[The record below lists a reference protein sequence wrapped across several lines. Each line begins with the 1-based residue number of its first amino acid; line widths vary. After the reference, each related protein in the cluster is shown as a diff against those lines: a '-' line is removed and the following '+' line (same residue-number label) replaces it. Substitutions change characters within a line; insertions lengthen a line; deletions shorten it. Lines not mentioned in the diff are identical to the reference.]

1 MQNRAIF
8 LESKRLEQQLINFQL
23 EGALLEVMKDK
34 FIVKAMLAEQ
44 RKIEKY
50 ALQIGLVN
58 KNQINEGF
66 LADVVLGAGQML
78 GNWASI
84 VGVPLGS
91 AFGVA
96 GVLWYG
102 NEMLST
108 APGSF
113 DFFMN
118 LIFCLFSAAAVP
130 DPTPASG
137 TASTLAK
144 TIIAPFAKLGNAA
157 RALGNG
163 VIDAGK
169 ALAWVKSSGPAAA
182 LAVESAVKA
191 EPALVKAAPW
201 IERTIAGAGEVM
213 TSIAAKVKN
222 LPGGSKFT
230 AMIETVTKYA
240 GQAWKFIKGCIESLI
255 NVGKSAAGKALG
267 TTAAADA
274 SLAAARAGGSHT
286 AAIATRNAALGTFD
300 DAARYASQQ
309 LLRLSNNASGK
320 SLGALIAKTP
330 GGAEGVLRALARK
343 DPTALR
349 AIANATKQTP
359 GLLPNYLV
367 NGIIGLNKSSA
378 RVLQSQG
385 RVIKA
390 GASSAAAQTAAQ
402 KAAATAAARIAAAAK
417 TNVARLGANAVNAAG
432 SSQTQ

>member
-1 MQNRAIF
+1 MHNKAIF
-8 LESKRLEQQLINFQL
+8 LESNRLENQLVNFQL
-23 EGALLEVMKDK
+23 EGALLEIMKDK

-58 KNQINEGF
+58 KNQLNEGF

-78 GNWASI
+78 GNWASV

-108 APGSF
+108 EPGSF

-130 DPTPASG
+130 DPTPAAG

-157 RALGNG
+157 RALGTG
-163 VIDAGK
+163 ALDAGK
-169 ALAWVKSSGPAAA
+169 ALAWVKASGPAAA
-182 LAVESAVKA
+182 VATEAAMKA
-191 EPALVKAAPW
+191 EPALAAAAPW
-201 IERTIAGAGEVM
+201 IERTIASAGEVM

-222 LPGGSKFT
+222 LPGGSNFT

-255 NVGKSAAGKALG
+255 NVGKSAAGKAG
-267 TTAAADA
+267 TKAVEDAAGALVRTMPVTIRNKIMQQLFIKEFPFTISGKATSAMFKGFTKNGAVMINMGGTLRTVPAETLPYIIENIAKSIGPKEAAAVISTSVA
-274 SLAAARAGGSHT
+274 S
-286 AAIATRNAALGTFD
+286 
-300 DAARYASQQ
+300 
-309 LLRLSNNASGK
+309 RLPQAVIK
-320 SLGALIAKTP
+320 SSL
-330 GGAEGVLRALARK
+330 E
-343 DPTALR
+343 ALR
-349 AIANATKQTP
+349 TFMGAAEPAVAVAT
-359 GLLPNYLV
+359 
-367 NGIIGLNKSSA
+367 
-378 RVLQSQG
+378 
-385 RVIKA
+385 
-390 GASSAAAQTAAQ
+390 
-402 KAAATAAARIAAAAK
+402 
-417 TNVARLGANAVNAAG
+417 
-432 SSQTQ
+432 

>member
-1 MQNRAIF
+1 MIFSEYRDGLMRNRAIY
-8 LESKRLEQQLINFQL
+8 LESKRLESYLIDFQI
-23 EGALLEVMKDK
+23 EGALLEVMKNDLMARS
-34 FIVKAMLAEQ
+34 IIAEH

-50 ALQIGLVN
+50 ALQLGLID
-58 KNQINEGF
+58 KRQLNEGF

-78 GNWASI
+78 GNWASV

-108 APGSF
+108 EPGSF

-157 RALGNG
+157 RALGTG
-163 VIDAGK
+163 ALDAGK
-169 ALAWVKSSGPAAA
+169 ALAWVKASGPAAA
-182 LAVESAVKA
+182 VATEAAVKA
-191 EPALVKAAPW
+191 EPALAAAAPW

-222 LPGGSKFT
+222 LPGGSTFT

-255 NVGKSAAGKALG
+255 NVGKSAAGKAG
-267 TTAAADA
+267 TKVVGAVAE
-274 SLAAARAGGSHT
+274 
-286 AAIATRNAALGTFD
+286 ALP
-300 DAARYASQQ
+300 S
-309 LLRLSNNASGK
+309 
-320 SLGALIAKTP
+320 LIAKLSPQMAEKIVAKFVGKQFSYTTKKGAMAAIEIIGFNNGKMLMKTT
-330 GGAEGVLRALARK
+330 GGAKSFVAASELPSVISQ
-343 DPTALR
+343 
-349 AIANATKQTP
+349 IAKLFGNE
-359 GLLPNYLV
+359 
-367 NGIIGLNKSSA
+367 
-378 RVLQSQG
+378 
-385 RVIKA
+385 
-390 GASSAAAQTAAQ
+390 AAAAAIV
-402 KAAATAAARIAAAAK
+402 KATAAYPQTVIKSAISAASGVNNTAGAVAA
-417 TNVARLGANAVNAAG
+417 V
-432 SSQTQ
+432 

>member
-1 MQNRAIF
+1 MHNRTIF
-8 LESKRLEQQLINFQL
+8 LESNRLENQLINFQI
-23 EGALLEVMKDK
+23 EGALLEFMKND
-34 FIVKAMLAEQ
+34 FMARVIIAEH

-50 ALQIGLVN
+50 ALQLGVIDKRQL
-58 KNQINEGF
+58 NEGF
-66 LADVVLGAGQML
+66 IADVVLGAGQML

-130 DPTPASG
+130 DPTPAAG

-163 VIDAGK
+163 VLDAGK
-169 ALAWVKSSGPAAA
+169 ALAWVKASGPAAA
-182 LAVESAVKA
+182 VATEAAVKA
-191 EPALVKAAPW
+191 EPGLKAAAPW
-201 IERTIAGAGEVM
+201 IEKTIARAGEVM
-213 TSIAAKVKN
+213 TSVSTKVKN
-222 LPGGSKFT
+222 LPGGAKFLEMT
-230 AMIETVTKYA
+230 NMVTKYA
-240 GQAWKFIKGCIESLI
+240 VQAWQFIKGCIESLI
-255 NVGKSAAGKALG
+255 NVGKAAAGKALG

-274 SLAAARAGGSHT
+274 SLAAAQAGGRQT
-286 AAIATRNAALGTFD
+286 AAIATRNAAIGTFD
-300 DAARYASQQ
+300 NAASYASQQ
-309 LLRLSNNASGK
+309 LWRLSDTVSGK
-320 SLGALIAKTP
+320 SLRALIAKTP
-330 GGAEGVLRALARK
+330 GGAEGVLSALAK
-343 DPTALR
+343 KEPAALR
-349 AIANATKQTP
+349 AIADATKQTP

-367 NGIIGLNKSSA
+367 NGIIDLNKSTA
-378 RVLQSQG
+378 RLAQSQG
-385 RVIKA
+385 RVFKA
-390 GASSAAAQTAAQ
+390 GAASAAAQAAAQ
-402 KAAATAAARIAAAAK
+402 KAAATAAARVAAAK
-417 TNVARLGANAVNAAG
+417 TGAVRLGAGAVKAAG

>member
-1 MQNRAIF
+1 MHNRAIF
-8 LESKRLEQQLINFQL
+8 LESNRLEAQLINFQI
-23 EGALLEVMKDK
+23 EGALLEVMKND
-34 FIVKAMLAEQ
+34 FMARVIIAEH

-50 ALQIGLVN
+50 ALQLGVIDKRQL
-58 KNQINEGF
+58 NEGF
-66 LADVVLGAGQML
+66 IADVVLGAGQML

-157 RALGNG
+157 RALGKG
-163 VIDAGK
+163 VLDAGK
-169 ALAWVKSSGPAAA
+169 ALAWVKASGPAAA
-182 LAVESAVKA
+182 VATEAAVRA
-191 EPALVKAAPW
+191 EPALKAAAPW

-213 TSIAAKVKN
+213 TSIAAKVKS

-255 NVGKSAAGKALG
+255 NVGKAAAGKALG

-274 SLAAARAGGSHT
+274 SLAAAQAGGRQT
-286 AAIATRNAALGTFD
+286 AAIATRTAAYESLRTASNQ
-300 DAARYASQQ
+300 AATA
-309 LLRLSNNASGK
+309 LTRLATTKAGAPLN
-320 SLGALIAKTP
+320 ALISKTP
-330 GGAEGVLRALARK
+330 GGGLGVLNLIAK
-343 DPTALR
+343 GDTAAIN
-349 AIANATKQTP
+349 AIAKATKQAP
-359 GLLPNYLV
+359 GFLPDYL
-367 NGIIGLNKSSA
+367 
-378 RVLQSQG
+378 
-385 RVIKA
+385 KA
-390 GASSAAAQTAAQ
+390 GIRAQAKMQGLVAQSGTRLLGAKGAAAAAQAAAQ
-402 KAAATAAARIAAAAK
+402 KAAATAAARIAAAK
-417 TNVARLGANAVNAAG
+417 TGAARLGAGAVNAAG

>member
-1 MQNRAIF
+1 MHNRTIL
-8 LESKRLEQQLINFQL
+8 LESNRLENQLINFQI
-23 EGALLEVMKDK
+23 EGALLEVIKNDFMARV
-34 FIVKAMLAEQ
+34 IIAEH

-50 ALQIGLVN
+50 ALQLGVIDKRQL
-58 KNQINEGF
+58 NEGF

-163 VIDAGK
+163 VLDAGK
-169 ALAWVKSSGPAAA
+169 ALAWVKASGPAAA
-182 LAVESAVKA
+182 VATEAAVKA
-191 EPALVKAAPW
+191 EPAVKAAAPW

-213 TSIAAKVKN
+213 TSISAKVKS

-240 GQAWKFIKGCIESLI
+240 RQAWAFIKGCIESLI
-255 NVGKSAAGKALG
+255 NVGKSAAGKA
-267 TTAAADA
+267 
-274 SLAAARAGGSHT
+274 
-286 AAIATRNAALGTFD
+286 
-300 DAARYASQQ
+300 
-309 LLRLSNNASGK
+309 
-320 SLGALIAKTP
+320 GAK
-330 GGAEGVLRALARK
+330 V
-343 DPTALR
+343 
-349 AIANATKQTP
+349 
-359 GLLPNYLV
+359 
-367 NGIIGLNKSSA
+367 
-378 RVLQSQG
+378 
-385 RVIKA
+385 
-390 GASSAAAQTAAQ
+390 
-402 KAAATAAARIAAAAK
+402 ATAAAEALPSLIKRLSPQMAEKIVAQFAGKTFSYNVAAGTRYVLPPNFTAASRAAAIAAGQKVPMIAKKFAAYPAVVAIDSLKIGKGSIWVAQKGGNGFAVGAAELPGFITQVAKSFGNEAAAAILVK
-417 TNVARLGANAVNAAG
+417 AQAAFPQTVIMSAMRATSEANNSITMPAGA
-432 SSQTQ
+432 

>member
-1 MQNRAIF
+1 MHNRTIL
-8 LESKRLEQQLINFQL
+8 LESKKLEQWLINFQL
-23 EGALLEVMKDK
+23 EGALLEVMKNDLMARS
-34 FIVKAMLAEQ
+34 IIAEH

-50 ALQIGLVN
+50 ALQLGLID
-58 KNQINEGF
+58 KRQLNEGL

-78 GNWASI
+78 GNWASV

-102 NEMLST
+102 SEMLST
-108 APGSF
+108 AAGSF

-163 VIDAGK
+163 VLDSGK
-169 ALAWVKSSGPAAA
+169 ALAWVKASGPAAA
-182 LAVESAVKA
+182 LAVEGAVKM
-191 EPALVKAAPW
+191 EPALMKAAPW

-213 TSIAAKVKN
+213 TSIATKVKN

-255 NVGKSAAGKALG
+255 NVGKSAAGKAG
-267 TTAAADA
+267 TKVVGAVAE
-274 SLAAARAGGSHT
+274 
-286 AAIATRNAALGTFD
+286 ALP
-300 DAARYASQQ
+300 S
-309 LLRLSNNASGK
+309 
-320 SLGALIAKTP
+320 LIAKLSPQMAERIVAQFAGKAFSYTTKKGALATIEIIGFNNGKMLMKTT
-330 GGAEGVLRALARK
+330 GGAKSFVSASELPSVISQ
-343 DPTALR
+343 
-349 AIANATKQTP
+349 IAKLFGNE
-359 GLLPNYLV
+359 
-367 NGIIGLNKSSA
+367 
-378 RVLQSQG
+378 
-385 RVIKA
+385 
-390 GASSAAAQTAAQ
+390 
-402 KAAATAAARIAAAAK
+402 AAAAAIVSAK
-417 TNVARLGANAVNAAG
+417 AAYPQAVIKSAISAASRVNNAAVAVAAV
-432 SSQTQ
+432 